1 MGIFIFFVLLAEP
14 SDSFIQG
21 RLNHSLQPD
30 ESSVGKKYSGQ
41 THRSAPTADRWI
53 SRDKFHHFSYSLGLT
68 GLSYHIY
75 HCQFNNPN
83 PEARYFSISLT
94 AVAGISKELYDKF
107 YKKSIF
113 SYKDL
118 VWDAVG
124 ITVGSLLFLR

>member
-1 MGIFIFFVLLAEP
+1 MGIFIFLVLLAEP

-21 RLNHSLQPD
+21 GLKPSLQPN
-30 ESSVGKKYSGQ
+30 ESIVGKKYSGQ
-41 THRSAPTADRWI
+41 THISAPATDRWI
-53 SRDKFHHFSYSLGLT
+53 GRDKFHHFSYSLGIT
-68 GLSYHIY
+68 GLSYHVY

-94 AVAGISKELYDKF
+94 AVAGISKEFYDKF
-107 YKKSIF
+107 YKKSSF

-118 VWDAVG
+118 VWNAVG